1 MVSIDYF
8 PIVTSNEIPGYEILE
23 TKGFVYG
30 LNIVNKQSQDQINTD
45 IKPIFNG
52 EIKKYIKIFEE
63 SRDEALKRMIDHAK
77 QMNANAIISA
87 RFDSNNISN
96 NMQEILAYGTA
107 VLIEKK

>member
-30 LNIVNKQSQDQINTD
+30 LTIVNKEFEDQITTD
-45 IKPIFNG
+45 VRSIFDG
-52 EIKKYIKIFEE
+52 ETKKYIKIFEE
-63 SRDEALKRMIDHAK
+63 SRDKSLGRMINNAK
-77 QMNANAIISA
+77 KMNANAIISTK
-87 RFDSNNISN
+87 FDSNNISN

-107 VLIEKK
+107 VLAEKK